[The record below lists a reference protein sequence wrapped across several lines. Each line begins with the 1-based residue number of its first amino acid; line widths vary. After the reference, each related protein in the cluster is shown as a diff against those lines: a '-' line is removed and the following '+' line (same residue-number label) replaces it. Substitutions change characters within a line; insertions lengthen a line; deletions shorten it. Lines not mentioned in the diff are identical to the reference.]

1 MIAMLNPIRLTGK
14 LALVT
19 GAGRGNG
26 RAIAIGLAKAGAS
39 VIVTDVDE
47 EAASETAG
55 AVAALGAK
63 AWSFHLD
70 VTDLDACG
78 LVAEA
83 ARKKAGPVGVLVNNA
98 GILLAGKVNDA
109 NAQQVWRKT
118 FAVNVEGAFNMVN
131 AFLDQL
137 KEASGSIIN
146 IGSIQS
152 FVSTPNTAAYTS
164 SKGAI
169 LQMTRALAVD
179 LARFGVRVNGIAP
192 GVIETA
198 MTVSVLE
205 DAVRSKALLARI
217 PMKRLGQPDELVGPA
232 VFLASNA
239 ASYITGVMLP
249 VDGGYL
255 AG

>member
-1 MIAMLNPIRLTGK
+1 MIAMLNPIRLTDK

-19 GAGRGNG
+19 GAGGGNG
-26 RAIAIGLAKAGAS
+26 RAIAIGMAKAGAS
-39 VIVTDVDE
+39 VIVTDVDK
-47 EAASETAG
+47 AAADETAG
-55 AVAALGAK
+55 AIVALGAR
-63 AWSFHLD
+63 AWSFDLD
-70 VTDLDACG
+70 VSDLDACRRA
-78 LVAEA
+78 AETV
-83 ARKKAGPVGVLVNNA
+83 RGEAGPINVLVNNA
-98 GILLAGKVNDA
+98 GILIAGKVSDA
-109 NAQQVWRKT
+109 NAREVWRKT

-131 AFLDQL
+131 AFLDHL
-137 KEASGSIIN
+137 KETTGSIIN

-152 FVSTPNTAAYTS
+152 FISTPNTAAYTS

-179 LARFGVRVNGIAP
+179 LARFGIRVNGIAP

-198 MTVSVLE
+198 MTVALLE
-205 DAVRSKALLARI
+205 DPVRSKALMARI

-232 VFLASNA
+232 VFLASDA
-239 ASYITGVMLP
+239 ASYITGAMLP

>member
-1 MIAMLNPIRLTGK
+1 MIAMLNPIPLTDK

-26 RAIAIGLAKAGAS
+26 RAIAIGMAKAGAS
-39 VIVTDVDE
+39 VIVTDVDK
-47 EAASETAG
+47 AAADETAG
-55 AVAALGAK
+55 MIAAYSAK
-63 AWSFHLD
+63 AWSFCLD
-70 VTDLDACG
+70 VSDLNACRG
-78 LVAEA
+78 VAETT
-83 ARKKAGPVGVLVNNA
+83 RSEAGPVSVLVNNA
-98 GILLAGKVNDA
+98 GILIAGKVSDA
-109 NAQQVWRKT
+109 NAREVWRKT

-137 KEASGSIIN
+137 KETSGSIIN

-164 SKGAI
+164 SKGAV

-198 MTVSVLE
+198 MTVAVLE
-205 DAVRSKALLARI
+205 DPVRSKALLARI

-232 VFLASNA
+232 VFLASDS
-239 ASYITGVMLP
+239 ASYITGAMLP
-249 VDGGYL
+249 VDGGCL